1 MRGRV
6 VVLVLAAAAVTGCGG
21 RSASSGSSTA
31 NVGSTTLEISISNG
45 GGKDTLTKMWTL
57 TCPAGGTLPDAEQ
70 ACRNLERLD
79 DPFGPVP
86 KSVACTEVY
95 GGPQVAEV
103 HGTFRDKPV
112 NTRFSRT
119 NGCEI
124 ARWNRVRFLFPD
136 T

>member
-1 MRGRV
+1 MRV
-6 VVLVLAAAAVTGCGG
+6 LAVLVAALAVTGCGG
-21 RSASSGSSTA
+21 KSAAPSDDTRRNAS
-31 NVGSTTLEISISNG
+31 LEISISNG
-45 GGKDTLTKMWTL
+45 GKDTLTKVWTL
-57 TCPAGGTLPDAEQ
+57 NCPAADGTLPDAEQ

-86 KSVACTEVY
+86 KTIACTEVY

-112 NTRFSRT
+112 NTDFRRT

-124 ARWNRVRFLFPD
+124 ARWNRVLFLFPD